1 MLCLKGIGEKW
12 EVGFTK
18 EEQGRA
24 LQMEREGEGVN
35 NTSDVWKDTG
45 KVLKAYLS
53 VSLRTEDHTSLALEG
68 QVKHPA

>member
-24 LQMEREGEGVN
+24 LQREREGEGIN
-35 NTSDVWKDTG
+35 NTSDVWKATG
-45 KVLKAYLS
+45 KLLEYELKEQ
-53 VSLRTEDHTSLALEG
+53 EDHISLALEG
-68 QVKHPA
+68 QIKHTA